1 MTESFLTEERTD
13 ASPYS
18 RDYGVVVNGAVVLDV
33 VVDVKDHWTVEHG
46 FSYMDLE
53 AGVRDSLF
61 VETEVQTVGY
71 DTQYVQKILWNGVL
85 QDTLNWDYS
94 SPDINIDYVS
104 PDGKYTYNH

>member
-1 MTESFLTEERTD
+1 MTESFVTEERTD

-46 FSYMDLE
+46 FSYMDVG
-53 AGVRDSLF
+53 AGVRDTLT
-61 VETEVQTVGY
+61 VETEVQQVDY
-71 DTQYVQKILWNGVL
+71 ETQYVQKILWNGVL
-85 QDTLNWDYS
+85 QDTLTFTWES
-94 SPDINIDYVS
+94 SDINIDYVS